1 MTNSTS
7 TGNLVV
13 KSTVKNTLKGLECNT
28 ASDALE
34 GLEKVVKNAV
44 EQAAARAKAN
54 GRKTVRSH
62 DFWT

>member
-1 MTNSTS
+1 MANSTS

-13 KSTVKNTLKGLECNT
+13 KSTVKNTLKASGCNT

-44 EQAAARAKAN
+44 AQAAARAKAN